1 MHSND
6 LLWSSTHRSLVTP
19 QAPPKHFTDEEL
31 KQQYG
36 IHLAT
41 RLQADADGK
50 EAKWADIDDDEDD
63 WAPETIE
70 WNDGTKIT
78 LPQNDI
84 VADITEKQS
93 ASQTE
98 KDSRDSEIPQTNGTS
113 KSINM
118 VGPNAT
124 VLRLGN
130 KVLPKSTGVVLKTPS
145 DKPTLVA
152 KPAAPP
158 PARSPWASLP
168 PVDKMTPVSINP
180 PMQTTQI
187 HYQRRESM
195 SKAAESPASTPAM
208 EIAADS
214 FSRTSR
220 DSGGPAQG
228 QLYNSQSGQYE
239 TVSSNRRGS
248 TKRDQNFRPPALLQ
262 RPSPTDK
269 SAPNIA
275 KSEISLLS
283 RRTSIGGTES
293 QFRTRRESSIK
304 EDGHIDGIA
313 TEGASEMNL
322 PGAFSSR
329 TDTAP
334 AAPQAAITSSP
345 GSIRPYTFR
354 KPGSIVEG
362 TTFVNSPGAA
372 TITMSPMT
380 DEVNAQRQLMQESIE
395 KARQRKQEELQREE
409 EARQERIRKKLEA
422 LGPLTHKQPE
432 RGRGL
437 ETSGKAPA
445 VTSQSEVAPE
455 KVQKTSSDDLAL
467 QGKDSSKH
475 IDTHYALGSMQKPVT
490 VNGNTVAG
498 DVKGTTPQ
506 SLKSPTFPPNI
517 DRGKETQ
524 GRPVINGDQGPKVDQ
539 SSTSGVQDN
548 ASKTAVLA
556 NNQQTWN
563 LEGGSYGG
571 WKNTN
576 LNSQT
581 SPIGNLWGP
590 PAHHKAIGNGTF
602 DQNIPRQP
610 LRSSPF
616 EELQSTPV
624 LQPIGPPKAVQTG
637 IDLDERSR
645 HLLQPRES
653 LPSYPAPPMSR
664 SPSSQLQ
671 KEEKGKSSQG
681 IPYGAHLS
689 QPLSSGDIPRG
700 NRSHEFGLDAWSN
713 FKATAQITEREQ
725 AKQASQEFLA
735 LSADEQRK
743 RLQGPE
749 VSEVW
754 RQVQISG
761 DSNQRRLV
769 NVRKEEESP
778 DGMANLKRPDVS
790 PYKMLPQVAPPS
802 NPSRQSRFMPFMG
815 TSYQMPI
822 QQMGVRSIDAPR
834 SPSPPPPETSVH
846 PAFDR
851 SHGLPKPVVNLPGT
865 TTRESSTNA
874 QGLDTSEF
882 SLDSPTEKPKVRLPP
897 APVAL
902 PGVAAD
908 LMPSSNFADIRG
920 APLRAVSQPLVNNRA
935 WQDRFN
941 GLLGTTT
948 KRMSPEKATATRV
961 SVPAPPAVDSTSK
974 DPLELVLPQV
984 PATISL
990 PAKDDDSNSTGL
1002 PVASYTIATED
1013 EEALF
1018 ENREFGSLPTVKLTP
1033 VDTTWKQAKSSKGRK
1048 YNKTPA
1054 KEVFPASKDIVDYPL
1069 TTVPGGIL
1077 IFINFKGMI
1086 TPKSKVLRHQN
1097 RQNGQPADP
1106 HQRKFSAGG
1115 NVFRGRESTASF
1127 QQRSL
1132 QTQIQPS
1139 MQHPEIPPYNANTNS
1154 RGFFNKRH
1162 GHAQAHGHT
1171 HSPWNGPR
1179 RVASMAH

>member
-1 MHSND
+1 M
-6 LLWSSTHRSLVTP
+6 
-19 QAPPKHFTDEEL
+19 
-31 KQQYG
+31 
-36 IHLAT
+36 
-41 RLQADADGK
+41 QADADGK

-84 VADITEKQS
+84 VTDITEKQS
-93 ASQTE
+93 ASQAE
-98 KDSRDSEIPQTNGTS
+98 KDARDTEVPQINGTS
-113 KSINM
+113 KSTTM

-124 VLRLGN
+124 VLRLGT
-130 KVLPKSTGVVLKTPS
+130 KVLPKGTGVVLRTPS

-168 PVDKMTPVSINP
+168 PVDRVTPVSINP
-180 PMQTTQI
+180 PMQTTQL
-187 HYQRRESM
+187 HFHRRESM
-195 SKAAESPASTPAM
+195 SKAPDSVATTPAM

-214 FSRTSR
+214 FSRTPR

-248 TKRDQNFRPPALLQ
+248 NKRDQSFRPPALLQ
-262 RPSPTDK
+262 RPSPTDR
-269 SAPNIA
+269 SSPNIA

-293 QFRTRRESSIK
+293 QFRARRESSIK
-304 EDGHIDGIA
+304 EDGHNDGIA
-313 TEGASEMNL
+313 MEGASDI
-322 PGAFSSR
+322 SR
-329 TDTAP
+329 MEVAL
-334 AAPQAAITSSP
+334 AVPQAALTSSP
-345 GSIRPYTFR
+345 GPTRPYTFR

-362 TTFVNSPGAA
+362 TTSVNSPGTA
-372 TITMSPMT
+372 TTTMFPMT

-395 KARQRKQEELQREE
+395 KARQRKQEELQREDV
-409 EARQERIRKKLEA
+409 ARQERIRKKLEA
-422 LGPLTHKQPE
+422 LGPLTQKQPE
-432 RGRGL
+432 QGREFG
-437 ETSGKAPA
+437 TSTKTP
-445 VTSQSEVAPE
+445 VVNSHSEVGPE
-455 KVQKTSSDDLAL
+455 KGQESSNDDLAL
-467 QGKDSSKH
+467 RGKDASKH
-475 IDTHYALGSMQKPVT
+475 VDTHYGLGSIQEPFT

-498 DVKGTTPQ
+498 NTKATTPQ
-506 SLKSPTFPPNI
+506 PLQSPTFSPNI
-517 DRGKETQ
+517 SRGKETQ
-524 GRPVINGDQGPKVDQ
+524 GRPVTNGDQGLKVDQ
-539 SSTSGVQDN
+539 SSRSGVQDN
-548 ASKTAVLA
+548 ASKTTVLA

-563 LEGGSYGG
+563 LEGDSYGG
-571 WKNTN
+571 WKNST
-576 LNSQT
+576 LNSQA
-581 SPIGNLWGP
+581 SPVGTLWGP

-616 EELQSTPV
+616 EELQSNPV
-624 LQPIGPPKAVQTG
+624 LQPIGPPKANPTG
-637 IDLDERSR
+637 IDVDERSR
-645 HLLQPRES
+645 HFLQPRES
-653 LPSYPAPPMSR
+653 LPSYPAQPMSR

-671 KEEKGKSSQG
+671 KEDKGKSSQG

-689 QPLSSGDIPRG
+689 QPLSSSDVARG
-700 NRSHEFGLDAWSN
+700 NRNQEFGLGAWSN
-713 FKATAQITEREQ
+713 FKATAQIAEREQ
-725 AKQASQEFLA
+725 AKQANQEFLA

-761 DSNQRRLV
+761 DNNQRRLV
-769 NVRKEEESP
+769 NVQKDEESP
-778 DGMANLKRPDVS
+778 DGMANLKRPDVGS
-790 PYKMLPQVAPPS
+790 YKMLPQVAPPS

-822 QQMGVRSIDAPR
+822 QQMGVRSVDAPR
-834 SPSPPPPETSVH
+834 SPSPPPPETILH

-865 TTRESSTNA
+865 MTQGSSTNA

-882 SLDSPTEKPKVRLPP
+882 SLESPTEKPKVRLPP

-902 PGVAAD
+902 PGVSAD
-908 LMPSSNFADIRG
+908 LMPSSNFADMRG
-920 APLRAVSQPLVNNRA
+920 APLRAVSQPLVNNKA

-948 KRMSPEKATATRV
+948 KRMSPEKATAARLV
-961 SVPAPPAVDSTSK
+961 VPAPPAVDSTSK
-974 DPLELVLPQV
+974 DPLEIVLSQV

-990 PAKDDDSNSTGL
+990 PAKDDDSNNASI
-1002 PVASYTIATED
+1002 PVESFTISTED

-1033 VDTTWKQAKSSKGRK
+1033 VDTSWKQAKSSKGRK
-1048 YNKTPA
+1048 YNKTPT
-1054 KEVFPASKDIVDYPL
+1054 KEVFPASKDMVDYPL

-1077 IFINFKGMI
+1077 IFINFKGMV
-1086 TPKSKVLRHQN
+1086 TPKSKVLRDQN
-1097 RQNGQPADP
+1097 RQSGHPQDP

-1115 NVFRGRESTASF
+1115 NVFRGREPTATF

-1132 QTQIQPS
+1132 PTQIQRS

-1162 GHAQAHGHT
+1162 GHAQAHGHS